1 MDLVASSAA
10 LHEPQNRLYESRF
23 LVALLRRFRHKVEL
37 YPNLYSAEDL
47 NKIRPV
53 RQFDEQ
59 IVARYGGF
67 TSADDYYHRVASSNW
82 VQDNRVRLV
91 GTRHGGHCA
100 FLSPESG
107 DAGFWAERTLL
118 DFLLV
123 TVEG

>member
-37 YPNLYSAEDL
+37 YPNLYSAEGL

-82 VQDNRVRLV
+82 VQDNRTHADPSRRRRSL
-91 GTRHGGHCA
+91 HPHDC
-100 FLSPESG
+100 
-107 DAGFWAERTLL
+107 
-118 DFLLV
+118 
-123 TVEG
+123 